1 MPQSTHGSQGIASVV
16 NTCLPS
22 GLRHQTL
29 QTSRPSYFQKSS
41 SLLPSSY
48 QNPGPAGC
56 AAVAVF
62 MQMLGIQ
69 TQGLLTPA

>member
-16 NTCLPS
+16 NACLPP

-29 QTSRPSYFQKSS
+29 QASRPSYFQKFS

-48 QNPGPAGC
+48 QNPRAAGC
-56 AAVAVF
+56 AAVAIF
-62 MQMLGIQ
+62 MQVFGIQ
-69 TQGLLTPA
+69 TQVLLIPA